1 LSVDVGQTEAA
12 KSLGMSGGYTLRRI
26 ILPQAMRVII
36 PPMGNETI
44 SMLKSTAMLS
54 TVAITELYTRQQMI
68 AGTNYKQVE
77 LMAVAG
83 FWYLVMNAILS
94 VPQSYLEHRYGKGV
108 ASQSDRWL
116 SVPKF
121 MTKRGK

>member
-1 LSVDVGQTEAA
+1 
-12 KSLGMSGGYTLRRI
+12 
-26 ILPQAMRVII
+26 MRVII

-54 TVAITELYTRQQMI
+54 LVAVTELYTRAQI
-68 AGTNYKQVE
+68 ISATNYRQVE

-94 VPQSYLEHRYGKGV
+94 VPQSYLEHKYGRGIV
-108 ASQSDRWL
+108 TQNDRWL
-116 SVPKF
+116 KIPS
-121 MTKRGK
+121 RGLKK